1 MSSQPPLSLEPGEIA
16 VRIRDGALAIGVVG
30 LGWMGLPTACLYA
43 EMGAKVIGADM
54 NPKVVERVSKG
65 DSTIDEPGLS
75 PMLKKAIKAG
85 KFTAT
90 TSTEEAAA
98 NSDIL
103 FLVVP
108 TMIDRQKRADYSA
121 VEDACVS
128 IGKGLRNGSLV
139 IFESTCGP
147 GVTERVVKGTVEKY
161 SGLVAGQ
168 GFGLAYSPIRA
179 MGGRALQDMQTYS
192 KVVGATDK
200 KSLEAAC
207 ASLSVIVK
215 GELIRTRDIKT
226 AELTKLFETIYRD
239 VNIALA
245 NEFALLCEEMGVDY
259 LETMRSANSQ
269 PYSHLHSTG
278 AGVGGHCLAPGEFVF
293 ATNSGSFGAMAIEPC
308 VEKAVPKPH
317 DSMSSEI
324 REPPKATTR
333 VLSFDLQNS
342 RAEVSEVE
350 WLSKRKYSG
359 ELIKIR
365 TDLGR
370 ELTVT
375 PDHPMITWANG
386 SFAVTPAGQ
395 LRIGDRLAI
404 ATDFPWKTRSAPLI
418 IDLIEALSKR
428 ELTSGYKVKLRK
440 GTLRNFK
447 KTLGPRLRLLGTN
460 RSERQEFLRQ
470 NYLPLGLYVRLEQ
483 TGSLPFDRSALLLY
497 RGRGRVTFVPAV
509 IRPDHRFWR
518 LVGYYLS
525 EGCVT
530 HDKTLRV
537 RFTFNKKEDYLS
549 RDVIE
554 TLESIGVKYSES
566 ITGNV
571 RELRVSSRAFGF
583 LFKDLLGCGVGSHDK
598 RIPSLL
604 FEAGKDAAR
613 NVLSGLIRGDGGI
626 EDSGHGACIEFATV
640 SSTLY
645 QQSLVLLQGLGFVPS
660 LRRINGKKSTSTAH
674 SLRIL
679 GFEQL
684 RRATDLLVGPPRRQL
699 ESALSKYSRIR
710 RKLRFTPKG
719 SFALLAVNRIHRTHH
734 DGFVYNMEV
743 NNTHTFITSGGI
755 ITHNCLPVYP
765 YLLNT
770 EAFTFDAR
778 LRLVLD
784 ARKINDFMP
793 RHVAKL
799 ASDGLR
805 VCGKSLKRAKVL
817 VLGVSYR
824 PNVKETRYS
833 PSLDLISILKK
844 RGAKV
849 TAFDPL
855 YNASEMESMGLQ
867 SEPTLRKAI
876 EKADC
881 AILAVAHEELKNLD
895 TIELAAHMSRQ
906 GLIVDCTGSLDSA
919 SVEKSGL
926 VYRGTGRGLWTR

>member
-16 VRIRDGALAIGVVG
+16 VRIRDGALTIGVIG

-75 PMLKKAIKAG
+75 PMLKKAIKVG

-128 IGKGLRNGSLV
+128 IGKGLRNGSLI

-179 MGGRALQDMQTYS
+179 MGGRSLQDMQTYS
-192 KVVGATDK
+192 KVVGAIDK

-269 PYSHLHSTG
+269 PYSHLHATG
-278 AGVGGHCLAPGEFVF
+278 VGVGGH
-293 ATNSGSFGAMAIEPC
+293 
-308 VEKAVPKPH
+308 
-317 DSMSSEI
+317 
-324 REPPKATTR
+324 
-333 VLSFDLQNS
+333 
-342 RAEVSEVE
+342 
-350 WLSKRKYSG
+350 
-359 ELIKIR
+359 
-365 TDLGR
+365 
-370 ELTVT
+370 
-375 PDHPMITWANG
+375 
-386 SFAVTPAGQ
+386 
-395 LRIGDRLAI
+395 
-404 ATDFPWKTRSAPLI
+404 
-418 IDLIEALSKR
+418 
-428 ELTSGYKVKLRK
+428 
-440 GTLRNFK
+440 
-447 KTLGPRLRLLGTN
+447 
-460 RSERQEFLRQ
+460 
-470 NYLPLGLYVRLEQ
+470 
-483 TGSLPFDRSALLLY
+483 
-497 RGRGRVTFVPAV
+497 
-509 IRPDHRFWR
+509 
-518 LVGYYLS
+518 
-525 EGCVT
+525 
-530 HDKTLRV
+530 
-537 RFTFNKKEDYLS
+537 
-549 RDVIE
+549 
-554 TLESIGVKYSES
+554 
-566 ITGNV
+566 
-571 RELRVSSRAFGF
+571 
-583 LFKDLLGCGVGSHDK
+583 
-598 RIPSLL
+598 
-604 FEAGKDAAR
+604 
-613 NVLSGLIRGDGGI
+613 
-626 EDSGHGACIEFATV
+626 
-640 SSTLY
+640 
-645 QQSLVLLQGLGFVPS
+645 
-660 LRRINGKKSTSTAH
+660 
-674 SLRIL
+674 
-679 GFEQL
+679 
-684 RRATDLLVGPPRRQL
+684 
-699 ESALSKYSRIR
+699 
-710 RKLRFTPKG
+710 
-719 SFALLAVNRIHRTHH
+719 
-734 DGFVYNMEV
+734 
-743 NNTHTFITSGGI
+743 
-755 ITHNCLPVYP
+755 CLPVYP

-770 EAFTFDAR
+770 EAFTYDAR

-805 VCGKSLKRAKVL
+805 VCGKSLKRAKVV

-855 YNASEMESMGLQ
+855 YNASEMESMGIQ

>member
-16 VRIRDGALAIGVVG
+16 VRIRDGALTIGVVG

-43 EMGAKVIGADM
+43 EMGARVIGADM
-54 NPKVVERVSKG
+54 NPKVVERASKG

-103 FLVVP
+103 FMVVP

-121 VEDACVS
+121 VEDACIS
-128 IGKGLRNGSLV
+128 IGKGLKNGSLV

-147 GVTERVVKGTVEKY
+147 GVTERVVKGTIEKY

-179 MGGRALQDMQTYS
+179 MGGRAIQDMQTYA
-192 KVVGATDK
+192 KVVGAIDK

-259 LETMRSANSQ
+259 LETVRSANSQ
-269 PYSHLHSTG
+269 PHSHLHATG
-278 AGVGGHCLAPGEFVF
+278 VGVGGH
-293 ATNSGSFGAMAIEPC
+293 
-308 VEKAVPKPH
+308 
-317 DSMSSEI
+317 
-324 REPPKATTR
+324 
-333 VLSFDLQNS
+333 
-342 RAEVSEVE
+342 
-350 WLSKRKYSG
+350 
-359 ELIKIR
+359 
-365 TDLGR
+365 
-370 ELTVT
+370 
-375 PDHPMITWANG
+375 
-386 SFAVTPAGQ
+386 
-395 LRIGDRLAI
+395 
-404 ATDFPWKTRSAPLI
+404 
-418 IDLIEALSKR
+418 
-428 ELTSGYKVKLRK
+428 
-440 GTLRNFK
+440 
-447 KTLGPRLRLLGTN
+447 
-460 RSERQEFLRQ
+460 
-470 NYLPLGLYVRLEQ
+470 
-483 TGSLPFDRSALLLY
+483 
-497 RGRGRVTFVPAV
+497 
-509 IRPDHRFWR
+509 
-518 LVGYYLS
+518 
-525 EGCVT
+525 
-530 HDKTLRV
+530 
-537 RFTFNKKEDYLS
+537 
-549 RDVIE
+549 
-554 TLESIGVKYSES
+554 
-566 ITGNV
+566 
-571 RELRVSSRAFGF
+571 
-583 LFKDLLGCGVGSHDK
+583 
-598 RIPSLL
+598 
-604 FEAGKDAAR
+604 
-613 NVLSGLIRGDGGI
+613 
-626 EDSGHGACIEFATV
+626 
-640 SSTLY
+640 
-645 QQSLVLLQGLGFVPS
+645 
-660 LRRINGKKSTSTAH
+660 
-674 SLRIL
+674 
-679 GFEQL
+679 
-684 RRATDLLVGPPRRQL
+684 
-699 ESALSKYSRIR
+699 
-710 RKLRFTPKG
+710 
-719 SFALLAVNRIHRTHH
+719 
-734 DGFVYNMEV
+734 
-743 NNTHTFITSGGI
+743 
-755 ITHNCLPVYP
+755 CLPVYP

-770 EAFTFDAR
+770 EAFAFDAR

-805 VCGKSLKRAKVL
+805 VCGKSLKRAKVV

-855 YNASEMESMGLQ
+855 YNGSEMESMGLQ
-867 SEPTLRKAI
+867 SEPTLRKSI

-919 SVEKSGL
+919 GVEKSGL